1 MFKRTIDS
9 AARTRFAFPVVI
21 SLAVFAAIVN
31 EGMYQHTR
39 GSVSN
44 AIALTDAR
52 MQASQ
57 ALQSIT
63 QMEASARAVQDN
75 NQQLDRERFDK
86 ASAKFSLSL
95 ERTLGLIAQVDP
107 EGQVAVEQMRK
118 LGLQQAER
126 YRTWLNTAATS
137 FAANGRTADAAHNDA
152 AKFSAE
158 NAALHREF
166 EEVLARAAELQRQSR
181 LSIFDSLLL
190 NRTAVHALLALA
202 LLALFMF
209 VREVRLSAAAR
220 VRETE
225 RLAEQVEA
233 RTAELRD
240 LADHLV
246 SIREDERA
254 RLARELHDEM
264 GGLLTAM
271 KLELARLR
279 RVQDLPPSAN
289 DRISSI
295 NERLNEGVAFKRRI
309 VENLR
314 PSSLDQLGLKVALE
328 LLCTDAAA
336 VMGIPVHVAVQ
347 ELSLGKDADLTVFR
361 VVQESLTNIAKYA
374 AARNVWVD
382 LTAADGLASL
392 CVRDDG
398 SGFNTSVVT
407 TRRHGLLGMRM
418 RLEVHKGSLQVHSR
432 VGGGTQVLAS
442 LPMPSATSLP
452 TPAQLQPLA

>member
-1 MFKRTIDS
+1 MFKQTIES
-9 AARTRFAFPVVI
+9 AARTKFAFPVVI

-39 GSVSN
+39 GTVSS
-44 AIALTDAR
+44 AVALSDAR
-52 MQASQ
+52 MQAKQ

-63 QMEASARAVQDN
+63 QMEASARAVQVDS
-75 NQQLDRERFDK
+75 QQLDRERFDK
-86 ASAKFSLSL
+86 ASAKFSQSL
-95 ERTLGLIAQVDP
+95 ERTLVLIAQVDP

-126 YRTWLNTAATS
+126 YRAWLNTAAAS
-137 FAANGRTADAAHNDA
+137 FAANGRTADTAHNDA
-152 AKFSAE
+152 VKFSSE

-166 EEVLARAAELQRQSR
+166 EEVLARAEELQRQNR

-190 NRTAVHALLALA
+190 NRTAVHVLLALA

-225 RLAEQVEA
+225 RLAEQVEE

-240 LADHLV
+240 LADHMV
-246 SIREDERA
+246 SVREDERA

-279 RVQDLPPSAN
+279 RVQALPPSAV
-289 DRISSI
+289 DRIASI
-295 NERLNEGVAFKRRI
+295 NERLDEGVAFKRRI

-328 LLCTDAAA
+328 MLCTDAAA
-336 VMGIPVHVAVQ
+336 VMGIPVHAAV
-347 ELSLGKDADLTVFR
+347 EDLSLGKDADLTVFR

-374 AARNVWVD
+374 SARAVWVD

-392 CVRDDG
+392 SVRDDG
-398 SGFNTSVVT
+398 CGFDTTAVK

-418 RLEVHKGSLQVHSR
+418 RLEVHKGSLQVHSQ

-442 LPMPSATSLP
+442 LPMPSAPWLP
-452 TPAQLQPLA
+452 THA

>member
-1 MFKRTIDS
+1 MFKQTIES
-9 AARTRFAFPVVI
+9 AARTKFAFPVVI

-39 GSVSN
+39 GSVSS

-52 MQASQ
+52 MNAMQ

-63 QMEASARAVQDN
+63 QMEASARAVQVDG
-75 NQQLDRERFDK
+75 QKLDRERFEK
-86 ASAKFSLSL
+86 ASAKFSQSL
-95 ERTLGLIAQVDP
+95 ERTLGLIAKMDP
-107 EGQVAVEQMRK
+107 DGQVAVEQMRT
-118 LGLQQAER
+118 LGLAQVER
-126 YRTWLNTAATS
+126 YRAWLTSAAS
-137 FAANGRTADAAHNDA
+137 SPAASPIALQSPAGGSAPVANAA
-152 AKFSAE
+152 SAE
-158 NAALHREF
+158 LHSEF
-166 EEVLARAAELQRQSR
+166 EEVLVRAAALQSQSR
-181 LSIFDSLLL
+181 VSIFDSLLL

-202 LLALFMF
+202 LLTLFML

-225 RLAEQVEA
+225 RLAEQVEE

-246 SIREDERA
+246 NIREDERA

-279 RVQDLPPSAN
+279 RVQALPPSAV
-289 DRISSI
+289 DRIASI
-295 NERLNEGVAFKRRI
+295 NERLDEGVAFKRRI

-328 LLCTDAAA
+328 MLCTDAAA
-336 VMGIPVHVAVQ
+336 VMGIPVHAAV
-347 ELSLGKDADLTVFR
+347 EDLSLGKDADLTVFR

-374 AARNVWVD
+374 SARAVWVD

-392 CVRDDG
+392 SVRDDG
-398 SGFNTSVVT
+398 CGFDTTAVK

-418 RLEVHKGSLQVHSR
+418 RLEVHKGSLQVHSQ

-442 LPMPSATSLP
+442 LPMPSAPWLP
-452 TPAQLQPLA
+452 THA

>member
-1 MFKRTIDS
+1 MINQTIES

-39 GSVSN
+39 GMVSS
-44 AIALTDAR
+44 AVALTDAR
-52 MQASQ
+52 SNAQQ
-57 ALQSIT
+57 ALQSVT
-63 QMEASARAVQDN
+63 QMEASARAVQVDG
-75 NQQLDRERFDK
+75 QGLDRERFEK
-86 ASAKFSLSL
+86 ASAVFSQSL

-107 EGQVAVEQMRK
+107 DGQVAVEQMRR
-118 LGLQQAER
+118 LGLAQAER
-126 YRTWLNTAATS
+126 YRTWLAAAGSLPVAPS
-137 FAANGRTADAAHNDA
+137 FATQNAVNGFQLIAGSE
-152 AKFSAE
+152 SAE
-158 NAALHREF
+158 LHREF
-166 EEVLARAAELQRQSR
+166 EEVLARATALQGQTRV
-181 LSIFDSLLL
+181 SIFDSLLL

-209 VREVRLSAAAR
+209 VREVRQSAQTR
-220 VRETE
+220 SRETE
-225 RLAEQVEA
+225 RLAEQVQE

-246 SIREDERA
+246 NIREDERG

-279 RVQDLPPSAN
+279 RVQALPESALA
-289 DRISSI
+289 RIASI
-295 NERLNEGVAFKRRI
+295 NERLNDGVAFKRRI

-314 PSSLDQLGLKVALE
+314 PSSLEQLGLKVALE

-336 VMGIPVHVAVQ
+336 VMGIPVYAEVQ

-374 AARNVWVD
+374 SARNIWVD
-382 LTAADGLASL
+382 LNAADGLASL
-392 CVRDDG
+392 SVRDDG
-398 SGFNTSVVT
+398 CGFDTTVVT

-432 VGGGTQVLAS
+432 VGAGTQVLAS
-442 LPMPSATSLP
+442 LPLP
-452 TPAQLQPLA
+452 TAPWSPTQA